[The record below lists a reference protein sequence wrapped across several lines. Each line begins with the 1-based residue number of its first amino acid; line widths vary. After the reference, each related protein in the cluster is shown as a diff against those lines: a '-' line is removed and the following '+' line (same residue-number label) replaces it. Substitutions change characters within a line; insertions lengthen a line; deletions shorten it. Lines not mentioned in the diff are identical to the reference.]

1 LSCVNQVLRLQADQ
15 LVDRGCELLQEAVEV
30 FPKVVCELEA
40 RDHFE
45 KLPELLDLIRRLEN
59 LKL

>member
-1 LSCVNQVLRLQADQ
+1 MNQILRLQADH
-15 LVDRGCELLQEAVEV
+15 LIDRGCELLPETVEV

-45 KLPELLDLIRRLEN
+45 KLPELLYLIRRLEN